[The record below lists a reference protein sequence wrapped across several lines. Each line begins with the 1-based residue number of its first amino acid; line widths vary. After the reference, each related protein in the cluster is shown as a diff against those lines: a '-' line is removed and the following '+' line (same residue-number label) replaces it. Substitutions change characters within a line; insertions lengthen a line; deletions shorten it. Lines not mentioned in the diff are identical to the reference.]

1 MSRSSIVGG
10 QNASEGEWP
19 WMAYLKIIPVNG
31 RPGEY
36 FKCGGSL
43 ISNHWVLTAAHCLE
57 DAFKWWESEVV
68 LGLYKLDISNKHN
81 VTRRMKNFIIHKNF
95 QKTHSV
101 LQGSDVALVELD
113 RPVSTS
119 GNAYIQPV
127 ILGQSSDRFTVKW
140 ECWGTGWGDIDNGV
154 RLPFPGTLQKVL
166 LSIIENKRCQDIYK
180 NRYRIQSDMLCAG
193 YTEGGKDACQGDS
206 GGPLVCRKD
215 KKSPWIQAGI
225 VSFGWGCGLRDSPGI
240 YIQVSSY
247 RAWIKKHTKARGAP

>member
-1 MSRSSIVGG
+1 
-10 QNASEGEWP
+10 
-19 WMAYLKIIPVNG
+19 
-31 RPGEY
+31 
-36 FKCGGSL
+36 
-43 ISNHWVLTAAHCLE
+43 WVLTAAHCLE
-57 DAFKWWESEVV
+57 EKEKDVHESSSFNSDNPVTISIKSAWWESEVV

-81 VTRRMKNFIIHKNF
+81 VTRRMKNFIIR
-95 QKTHSV
+95 
-101 LQGSDVALVELD
+101 SDVALVELD

-225 VSFGWGCGLRDSPGI
+225 VSFGWGCGLR
-240 YIQVSSY
+240 
-247 RAWIKKHTKARGAP
+247 